1 MNIKLERKAIY
12 VAILDREN
20 KIQKVIFQDSSFFV
34 NMSIKEAEKRNIKAS
49 FYKIENNKKF
59 LILKDISL
67 LELKDNRELRNK
79 VFEFKKIKLE
89 YITENTPKMDL
100 TNFKFNPKF
109 NWNLI
114 F

>member
-1 MNIKLERKAIY
+1 MNIELKRKAVY

-20 KIQKVIFQDSSFFV
+20 GIQKMIFQDSSFFT
-34 NMSIKEAEKRNIKAS
+34 NMSIKEAEKRNIKAT

-59 LILKDISL
+59 LILKDTSIS
-67 LELKDNRELRNK
+67 ELSYNCELRNK
-79 VFEFKKIKLE
+79 IFEQKEIKLE
-89 YITENTPKMDL
+89 YTTENTQKMDL
-100 TNFKFNPKF
+100 ANFKFNL

>member
-1 MNIKLERKAIY
+1 MNIELNRKAIY

-34 NMSIKEAEKRNIKAS
+34 NMPVKEAEKLNIKAS
-49 FYKIENNKKF
+49 IYKIENNKKF
-59 LILKDISL
+59 LIANNISL
-67 LELKDNRELRNK
+67 FELRDNQELRNK

-100 TNFKFNPKF
+100 TNFKFNL

>member
-1 MNIKLERKAIY
+1 MNIELKRKAIY

-20 KIQKVIFQDSSFFV
+20 RIQKVIFQDSSFFV
-34 NMSIKEAEKRNIKAS
+34 NMSIKEAEKRNIKAT
-49 FYKIENNKKF
+49 FYRIENNKKF
-59 LILKDISL
+59 LVLKDIPL

-89 YITENTPKMDL
+89 YTTENIPKMDL
-100 TNFKFNPKF
+100 TNFKFNL

>member
-1 MNIKLERKAIY
+1 MNIELERKAIY

-79 VFEFKKIKLE
+79 IFESKKIKLE

-100 TNFKFNPKF
+100 TNFKFNL
-109 NWNLI
+109 NWNSI